1 MSSKYKWNIT
11 GTPFVHKSSSFIKL
25 MSYNTDYMHNID
37 ISDPFP
43 FSTNTLIKMGF
54 DNGDIINKCKLI
66 FRQLICK

>member
-1 MSSKYKWNIT
+1 
-11 GTPFVHKSSSFIKL
+11 

-54 DNGDIINKCKLI
+54 DNGDIINKCKFL
-66 FRQLICK
+66 FRRNTKDSVILEYDRNIINEFTNLA